1 MNNQDLRVVKT
12 LDSIETALLKL
23 LKSKPLDKITV
34 TELAQTARINK
45 GTFYLHYV
53 DIYDLYRYTLRKYI
67 RKPVE
72 ESDFFSDF
80 FDDPELFLS
89 ELSDAL
95 DKNLPM
101 IDNITRNRERPI
113 DYNYLIEN
121 IKEKIYETG
130 RIERNITN
138 DMKITMI
145 FGSYTVLHNEYQEEY
160 NEQMQKLTAE
170 MIKSLFPQK

>member
-12 LDSIETALLKL
+12 LDSIETALIKL